1 MVSTL
6 YLIQFI
12 AFYLWQVTSASNKQ
26 SVATGLS
33 AYAIRNKAQTRLF
46 GGLLLGVALIGFIMH
61 WGMASG
67 ITGFIVGLMG
77 VGCLSVV
84 MDPFNYLRVQSVAAI
99 YGCCVLLEM
108 TI

>member
-6 YLIQFI
+6 YFIQLI
-12 AFYLWQVTSASNKQ
+12 AFYLWQVTSTSHKR
-26 SVATGLS
+26 SVVTGFA
-33 AYAIRNKAQTRLF
+33 AYANRNKARTRLV
-46 GGLLLGVALIGFIMH
+46 GGLLLGAALAGFITH
-61 WGMASG
+61 WGIASG
-67 ITGFIVGLMG
+67 IIGFVVGLMG

-84 MDPFNYLRVQSVAAI
+84 IDPFNYLRRQSVAAI